1 MSNLARKQIIKHEE
15 KTVSKQ
21 PKQQIK
27 KRLFTPGEK
36 VLFLLFALMICFTGA
51 KIVSTQA
58 ALYEVNRDIQD
69 VEQQIKEQKKT
80 NHDLKAQVSEESTYE
95 KIWKRAR
102 ELGLDLSEQNI
113 KVVQPQ

>member
-1 MSNLARKQIIKHEE
+1 MSNLARKQQIRHEE
-15 KTVSKQ
+15 KTAAKQ
-21 PKQQIK
+21 KKQQIE

-36 VLFLLFALMICFTGA
+36 LLFLLFALMICFVGA

-58 ALYEVNRDIQD
+58 ALYEINKDIQD
-69 VEQQIKEQKKT
+69 VEKEIKDQKKV
-80 NHDLKAQVSEESTYE
+80 NHDLEAQVSEESTYE
-95 KIWKRAR
+95 RIWKRAK